1 MCFLR
6 KTTVREKKKG
16 FFFHFVCLFVLFFV
30 CGGESFC
37 REENLFLT
45 QVMYD

>member
-1 MCFLR
+1 MFSWKNYSKR
-6 KTTVREKKKG
+6 KKG
-16 FFFHFVCLFVLFFV
+16 FFFFHFVCLFVLLFV